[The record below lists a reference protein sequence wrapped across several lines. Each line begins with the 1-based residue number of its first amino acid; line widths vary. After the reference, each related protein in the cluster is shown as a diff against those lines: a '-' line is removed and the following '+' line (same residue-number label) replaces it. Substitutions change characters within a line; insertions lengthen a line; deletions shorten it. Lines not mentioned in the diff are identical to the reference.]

1 MHPKCHACPE
11 YVVKIKTLNY
21 CVSITHVHTRTC
33 THTHTHTRQHS
44 VHPTPSHSSSLM
56 LGSVAMSWGQPS
68 VQYQKEQCLAVT
80 RPCTH
85 HLAPSHEFRSTVS
98 NNNWTVE
105 CVQYHTELPYSVRN
119 HHASQRIRKKKENL
133 NMWYNNIYGTTIIL
147 FNFSRICKR
156 LDTTNMSRELIGCFY
171 NKWGCKYVLLIII
184 CLQAVDLHKWA
195 TMRKDQSN
203 NVHIGHNSMKWYRYT
218 CIGLQKWCRLPRVY
232 TT

>member
-1 MHPKCHACPE
+1 MNSGQRWA
-11 YVVKIKTLNY
+11 
-21 CVSITHVHTRTC
+21 IT
-33 THTHTHTRQHS
+33 
-44 VHPTPSHSSSLM
+44 
-56 LGSVAMSWGQPS
+56 
-68 VQYQKEQCLAVT
+68 
-80 RPCTH
+80 
-85 HLAPSHEFRSTVS
+85 
-98 NNNWTVE
+98 
-105 CVQYHTELPYSVRN
+105 TELLSVYSIIRN
-119 HHASQRIRKKKENL
+119 HLTQLETIMQARGQEKKKENL

-203 NVHIGHNSMKWYRYT
+203 NVHIGRNSMKWYRYT